1 VPGIAERLIGAL
13 DVAYRHTPEEISL
26 ASTSS
31 PAIPISYAHSFLPAP
46 SHSSCLLRSRH
57 RSCYHTVSQPEPT
70 ILTTLPFLPP
80 SNHSVLILRLPATSL
95 HCQKQIRL
103 TVDAQFAV
111 PHNLLNL
118 PLLLQIIQCF
128 PRQTPIDLQ
137 PIHQRCH
144 CYQAIRLH
152 VLVEFVR
159 GGFIEDDGVVGF
171 VLDCSGRE
179 IQHALR

>member
-1 VPGIAERLIGAL
+1 M
-13 DVAYRHTPEEISL
+13 
-26 ASTSS
+26 SS
-31 PAIPISYAHSFLPAP
+31 YP
-46 SHSSCLLRSRH
+46 
-57 RSCYHTVSQPEPT
+57 V
-70 ILTTLPFLPP
+70 
-80 SNHSVLILRLPATSL
+80 LPATSL

-137 PIHQRCH
+137 PIHQRRH

-159 GGFIEDDGVVGF
+159 GGFIEDDGVVSF
-171 VLDCSGRE
+171 VLDYLGTQISANGPPENGYLDSGMME
-179 IQHALR
+179 